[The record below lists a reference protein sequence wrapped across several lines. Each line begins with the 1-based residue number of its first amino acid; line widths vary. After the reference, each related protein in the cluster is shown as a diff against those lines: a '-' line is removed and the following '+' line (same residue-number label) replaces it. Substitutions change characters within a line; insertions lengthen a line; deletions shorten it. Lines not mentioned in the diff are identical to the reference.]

1 MAKMKGQA
9 FQSIFFFIFL
19 VAIAAISTY
28 ILVDVYLKSAGY
40 SITKLQLNQQQSAV
54 PQFTI
59 HDVEYSEFGSVATVS
74 FTLYNLGPTNI
85 PLNGWFIDFT
95 NPNGDIVCTT
105 PIFESIADAANI
117 GISESVYDA
126 TYNETLGY
134 GQAIPG
140 NSIANVN
147 LTIIGGPCL
156 NATINYSVS
165 NLQMGFRVVIPPTQY
180 YDIMQCSVNPN
191 TGYSSCSTLGYQSY
205 Q

>member
-9 FQSIFFFIFL
+9 FQSLFFFVFL

-28 ILVDVYLKSAGY
+28 IIVDVYLKSAGY

-59 HDVEYSEFGSVATVS
+59 HDVEYSEFGSVATVA
-74 FTLYNLGPTNI
+74 FTLYNLGSTNI

-95 NPNGDIVCTT
+95 TPNGDVICTT

-117 GISESVYDA
+117 GIAESVYDA
-126 TYNETLGY
+126 TYNETLSY
-134 GQAIPG
+134 GQAIPA
-140 NSIANVN
+140 NSVANVN

-191 TGYSSCSTLGYQSY
+191 TGYSSCSTLGYQAY

>member
-19 VAIAAISTY
+19 VALAAISTY
-28 ILVDVYLKSAGY
+28 IIVDVYLKSAGY

-59 HDVEYSEFGSVATVS
+59 HDIEYSEFGSVATVS

-95 NPNGDIVCTT
+95 TPNGDIVCTT
-105 PIFESIADAANI
+105 PIFESVADAANI

-126 TYNETLGY
+126 TYNKTLSY

>member
-19 VAIAAISTY
+19 VALAALSTY
-28 ILVDVYLKSAGY
+28 IIVDVYLKSAGY

-74 FTLYNLGPTNI
+74 FTLYNLGSTNI

-95 NPNGDIVCTT
+95 NPNGGIVCTT
-105 PIFESIADAANI
+105 PIFESVADAANI
-117 GISESVYDA
+117 GIAESVYDT
-126 TYNETLGY
+126 TYNETLSY
-134 GQAIPG
+134 GQAIPAH
-140 NSIANVN
+140 SVANVN

-191 TGYSSCSTLGYQSY
+191 TGYSSCSTLGYQAY

>member
-9 FQSIFFFIFL
+9 FQSLFLFIFL

-28 ILVDVYLKSAGY
+28 IIVDVYLKSAGY
-40 SITKLQLNQQQSAV
+40 SITKLQLDQQQSAV

-59 HDVEYSEFGSVATVS
+59 HDIEYSEFGSVATIS

-95 NPNGDIVCTT
+95 TPNGDVVCTT
-105 PIFESIADAANI
+105 PVFESVADAANI
-117 GISESVYDA
+117 GISESVYDV
-126 TYNETLGY
+126 TYNETLSY

-156 NATINYSVS
+156 NSTINYSVS
-165 NLQMGFRVVIPPTQY
+165 NLQMGFRVTIPPTQY

-191 TGYSSCSTLGYQSY
+191 TGYSSCSSLGYQAY

>member
-9 FQSIFFFIFL
+9 FESLFLFIFL
-19 VAIAAISTY
+19 VAIAALSTY

-54 PQFTI
+54 PEFTI
-59 HDVEYSEFGSVATVS
+59 HDVEYSEYGSVATVT

-95 NPNGDIVCTT
+95 APNGDIICTT
-105 PIFESIADAANI
+105 PVFESVADAANI
-117 GISESVYDA
+117 GIAESVYDV
-126 TYNETLGY
+126 TYNETLSY
-134 GQAIPG
+134 GQAIPAQ
-140 NSIANVN
+140 SVANVN

-191 TGYSSCSTLGYQSY
+191 TGYSSCSSLGYQAY

>member
-1 MAKMKGQA
+1 MKGQA
-9 FQSIFFFIFL
+9 FQSLFLFIFL
-19 VAIAAISTY
+19 VALAAISTY
-28 ILVDVYLKSAGY
+28 IIVDVYLKSAGY

-59 HDVEYSEFGSVATVS
+59 HDIEYSEFGSVATIS

-95 NPNGDIVCTT
+95 TPDGDVVCTT
-105 PIFESIADAANI
+105 PVFESVADAANI

-126 TYNETLGY
+126 TYNETLSY

-156 NATINYSVS
+156 NSTINYSVS
-165 NLQMGFRVVIPPTQY
+165 NLQMGFRVIIPPTQY
-180 YDIMQCSVNPN
+180 YDIMQCSVNPD